1 MAPSIYPSKIL
12 LFGEY
17 TVLHG
22 GMAYAIPNMELIGKW
37 EDSGSNEE
45 QETIFNAF
53 KDYANTIK
61 ECSIDI
67 HSMQRDFDN
76 GLRYQSNI
84 PIGYGIGSSGAF
96 TAAIYDRYVLKKT
109 TDLNILKKELASI
122 ESFFHGQS
130 SGIDPLVS
138 FTKKAIFKDKQGQV
152 HAIEPS
158 DHKLLEKV
166 ELIDSGISR
175 SSEEYIELY
184 KEKLKDSKFTEAITQ
199 LTLLQDEIISK
210 LNTPSKKLYYRNT
223 INQISQLQYDNFQ
236 EMIPDALKSKWKS
249 GLTNGDYAIK
259 LCGAGGGGYFLKFN
273 FD

>member
-1 MAPSIYPSKIL
+1 MASSIYPSKIL

-45 QETIFNAF
+45 QEIVFNAF

-67 HSMQRDFDN
+67 HSMQRDFDK

-96 TAAIYDRYVLKKT
+96 TAAVYDRYVIEKT
-109 TDLNILKKELASI
+109 TDLNLLRKELASI

-138 FTKKAIFKDKQGQV
+138 FTKKVIFKDKQGQV